1 MDSTLQNKASG
12 SQYTVPNKFQ
22 LLAPSVSRHETDGI
36 CIWNQVT
43 HSKSNDLYKIVMAE
57 KNIVQE
63 TFPVLGMSCASCS
76 ARVEKTLNH
85 QSGVK
90 KAVVNYASATAT
102 VEYDPTNCS
111 SEALQQAVQAA
122 GYDLLINQD
131 GNTLEEAEEA
141 HNKKFSALKFRTTW
155 AIILSMPVVIIGMF
169 FMDMPHANP
178 IMWALST
185 PVVFWLGRGFF
196 TSAWKQL
203 QHGSANMDTLVAIS
217 TGTAYLF
224 SLFNMLFPDFW
235 LSRGIHPHVYFEA
248 ASVIIAFILLGRLLE
263 EKAKGNTST
272 AIKKLMGLQP
282 KTVTIIVD
290 EGHAVPH
297 SSFERVIPIEQ
308 IRPGDIVL
316 VKPGER
322 IAVDGIVTEG
332 SSYVD
337 ESMLSGEPVAVSK
350 HKDAKVFAGT
360 INQKGSFRFRAEK
373 IGTDTLLAKI
383 IHMVQDAQGSKAPVQ
398 QLVDKIAG
406 IFVPTIIGIAVLAF
420 IAWMLLDGTGGF
432 THGLLAFVTVVIIAC
447 PCALGLATPTAIMVG
462 IGKGAERG
470 ILIKDAESLEIAKKI
485 DTVVLDKTGTVTE
498 GKPVVSKLIWNT
510 QAMTP
515 GTGATAG
522 NALSDI
528 FYSLEKL
535 SEHPLAEAVVNHL
548 KESAPIDIQYFESIT
563 GKGVK
568 GRAQGRTYLAGNRKL
583 LEENHIAIPPS
594 LQEEATRLTSE
605 AQTVIWFADEE
616 NVLAIAGI
624 TDRIKETSIR
634 AVSELRAAGIEVHML
649 TGDNEATAREIARK
663 AGIAHYQA
671 SVLPQDKAAFV
682 SRLQAEGRKVAMVG
696 DGINDSAA
704 LAQADL
710 SIAMGGG
717 SDIAMDVAKM
727 TIISSDLAKIPEA
740 LCLSRLTV
748 RTIRQNLF
756 WAFIYNIIGVPIAA
770 GILYPINGFLLNP
783 MIAGAA
789 MAFSSVSVVS
799 NSLLL
804 KRKRI
809 HEGEEKEV
817 EPPTETI
824 MKKEFKVEGM
834 MCNHCRMH
842 VEKALN
848 SMEGIHATVTLDP
861 PVATVE
867 FSDGEKTLE
876 ELQKVVTKEAGDYTL
891 KA

>member
-1 MDSTLQNKASG
+1 M
-12 SQYTVPNKFQ
+12 
-22 LLAPSVSRHETDGI
+22 TD
-36 CIWNQVT
+36 
-43 HSKSNDLYKIVMAE
+43 

-63 TFPVLGMSCASCS
+63 TFPVLGMSCASCA
-76 ARVEKTLNH
+76 ARIEKTLNR

-90 KAVVNYASATAT
+90 IAAVNYASATAT
-102 VEYDPTNCS
+102 VEYDPKNCS

-122 GYDLLINQD
+122 GYDLLINRD

-141 HNKKFSALKFRTTW
+141 HNKKFTTLKLRTVW
-155 AIILSMPVVIIGMF
+155 AVILSLPVIIIGMF
-169 FMDMPHANP
+169 FMDMPYANP
-178 IMWALST
+178 IMWTLST
-185 PVVFWLGRGFF
+185 PIVFWLGRGFF
-196 TSAWKQL
+196 SSAWKQL
-203 QHGSANMDTLVAIS
+203 RHGSANMDTLVAIS

-263 EKAKGNTST
+263 EKAKGNAST

-282 KTVTIIVD
+282 KTVTVVGNEERIV
-290 EGHAVPH
+290 
-297 SSFERVIPIEQ
+297 PIEQ
-308 IRPGDIVL
+308 IRPGDIIL

-350 HKDAKVFAGT
+350 QKDAKVFAGT

-373 IGTDTLLAKI
+373 VGTDTLLAKI

-420 IAWMLLDGTGGF
+420 IVWMMLDGTDGF
-432 THGLLAFVTVVIIAC
+432 THGLLAFVTVIIIAC

-470 ILIKDAESLEIAKKI
+470 ILIKDAESLEIAKKVN
-485 DTVVLDKTGTVTE
+485 TVVLDKTGTVTE
-498 GKPVVSKLIWNT
+498 GKPVVSKLVWNT
-510 QAMTP
+510 PTTTP
-515 GTGATAG
+515 
-522 NALSDI
+522 NPSISSKDVLPDI

-535 SEHPLAEAVVNHL
+535 SEHPLADAVVNHL
-548 KESAPIDIQYFESIT
+548 KESASIDDIQDFETIT

-568 GRAQGRTYLAGNRKL
+568 GRTQGRIYFAGNLKL
-583 LEENHIAIPPS
+583 LEENRIAISRS
-594 LQEEATRLTSE
+594 LREEATRLTAK

-616 NVLAIAGI
+616 NALAIAGI

-634 AVSELRAAGIEVHML
+634 AVDELRATGIEVHML
-649 TGDNEATAREIARK
+649 TGDNETTAREIARK

-671 SVLPQDKAAFV
+671 SVLPQDKAAFI

-727 TIISSDLAKIPEA
+727 TIISSDLTKIPEA
-740 LCLSRLTV
+740 LRLSRLTV

-756 WAFIYNIIGVPIAA
+756 WAFIYNIVGVPIAA

-804 KRKRI
+804 KRKKI
-809 HEGEEKEV
+809 HEREENKKV
-817 EPPTETI
+817 EPSTETI

-848 SMEGIHATVTLDP
+848 SMEGVHATVTLNP
-861 PVATVE
+861 PVAIVE
-867 FSDGEKTLE
+867 LSDGEKTLE
-876 ELQKVVTKEAGDYTL
+876 ELQKAVTEEAGDYTL
-891 KA
+891 KV

>member
-1 MDSTLQNKASG
+1 
-12 SQYTVPNKFQ
+12 
-22 LLAPSVSRHETDGI
+22 
-36 CIWNQVT
+36 
-43 HSKSNDLYKIVMAE
+43 MAE

-102 VEYDPTNCS
+102 VEYDPTSCS

-141 HNKKFSALKFRTTW
+141 HNKKFSVLKFRTTW

-583 LEENHIAIPPS
+583 LEGNHIAIPPS

-710 SIAMGGG
+710 SIAM
-717 SDIAMDVAKM
+717 DVAKM

-809 HEGEEKEV
+809 HEGEENKEV

>member
-1 MDSTLQNKASG
+1 M
-12 SQYTVPNKFQ
+12 Y
-22 LLAPSVSRHETDGI
+22 RY
-36 CIWNQVT
+36 
-43 HSKSNDLYKIVMAE
+43 DLYITQVSQVQELTEFKYIIVMTD

-63 TFPVLGMSCASCS
+63 TFPVLGMSCASCA
-76 ARVEKTLNH
+76 ARIEKTLNR

-90 KAVVNYASATAT
+90 IAAVNYASATAT
-102 VEYDPTNCS
+102 VEYDPKNCS

-122 GYDLLINQD
+122 GYDLLINRD

-141 HNKKFSALKFRTTW
+141 HNKKFTTLKLRTVW
-155 AIILSMPVVIIGMF
+155 AVILSLPVVIIGMF
-169 FMDMPHANP
+169 FMDMPYANP
-178 IMWALST
+178 IMWTLST
-185 PVVFWLGRGFF
+185 PIVFWLGRGFF
-196 TSAWKQL
+196 SSAWKQL
-203 QHGSANMDTLVAIS
+203 RHGSANMDTLVAIS

-282 KTVTIIVD
+282 KTVTVVGNEERIV
-290 EGHAVPH
+290 
-297 SSFERVIPIEQ
+297 PIEQ
-308 IRPGDIVL
+308 IRPGDIIL

-350 HKDAKVFAGT
+350 QKDAKVFAGT

-373 IGTDTLLAKI
+373 VGTDTLLAKI

-420 IAWMLLDGTGGF
+420 IVWMMLDGTGGF

-470 ILIKDAESLEIAKKI
+470 ILIKDAESLEIAKKVN
-485 DTVVLDKTGTVTE
+485 TVVLDKTGTVTE
-498 GKPVVSKLIWNT
+498 GKPVVSKLVWNT
-510 QAMTP
+510 PTTTP
-515 GTGATAG
+515 
-522 NALSDI
+522 NPSISSKDVLPDI

-535 SEHPLAEAVVNHL
+535 SEHPLADAVVNHL
-548 KESAPIDIQYFESIT
+548 KESASIDDIQDFETIT

-568 GRAQGRTYLAGNRKL
+568 GRTQGRIYFVGNLKL
-583 LEENHIAIPPS
+583 LEENRIAISRS
-594 LQEEATRLTSE
+594 LREEATRLTAE

-634 AVSELRAAGIEVHML
+634 AVSELHAAGIEVHML

-727 TIISSDLAKIPEA
+727 TIISSDLTKIPEA

-809 HEGEEKEV
+809 HEGEENKEV

-848 SMEGIHATVTLDP
+848 SMEGIHATVTLNP

>member
-1 MDSTLQNKASG
+1 M
-12 SQYTVPNKFQ
+12 
-22 LLAPSVSRHETDGI
+22 TD
-36 CIWNQVT
+36 
-43 HSKSNDLYKIVMAE
+43 

-63 TFPVLGMSCASCS
+63 TFPVLGMSCASCA
-76 ARVEKTLNH
+76 ARIEKTLNR

-90 KAVVNYASATAT
+90 IAAVNYASATAT
-102 VEYDPTNCS
+102 VEYDPKNCS

-122 GYDLLINQD
+122 GYDLLINRD

-141 HNKKFSALKFRTTW
+141 HNKKFTTLKLRTVW
-155 AIILSMPVVIIGMF
+155 AVILSLPVIIIGMF
-169 FMDMPHANP
+169 FMDMPYANP
-178 IMWALST
+178 IMWTLST
-185 PVVFWLGRGFF
+185 PIVFWLGRGFF
-196 TSAWKQL
+196 SSAWKQL
-203 QHGSANMDTLVAIS
+203 RHGSANMDTLVAIS

-282 KTVTIIVD
+282 KTVTVVGNEERIV
-290 EGHAVPH
+290 
-297 SSFERVIPIEQ
+297 PIEQ
-308 IRPGDIVL
+308 IRPGDIIL

-350 HKDAKVFAGT
+350 QKDAKVFAGT

-373 IGTDTLLAKI
+373 VGTDTLLAKI

-420 IAWMLLDGTGGF
+420 IVWMMLDGTDGF
-432 THGLLAFVTVVIIAC
+432 THGLLAFVTVIIIAC

-470 ILIKDAESLEIAKKI
+470 ILIKDAESLEIAKKVN
-485 DTVVLDKTGTVTE
+485 TVVLDKTGTE
-498 GKPVVSKLIWNT
+498 GKPVVSKLVWNT
-510 QAMTP
+510 PTTTP
-515 GTGATAG
+515 
-522 NALSDI
+522 NPSISSKDVLPDI

-535 SEHPLAEAVVNHL
+535 SEHPLADAVVNHL
-548 KESAPIDIQYFESIT
+548 KESASIDDIQDFETIT

-568 GRAQGRTYLAGNRKL
+568 GRTQGRIYFAGNLKL
-583 LEENHIAIPPS
+583 LEENRIAISRS
-594 LQEEATRLTSE
+594 LREEATRLTAK

-616 NVLAIAGI
+616 NALAIAGI

-634 AVSELRAAGIEVHML
+634 AVDELRATGIEVHML
-649 TGDNEATAREIARK
+649 TGDNETTAREIARK

-671 SVLPQDKAAFV
+671 SVLPQDKAAFI

-727 TIISSDLAKIPEA
+727 TIISSDLTKIPEA
-740 LCLSRLTV
+740 LRLSRLTV

-756 WAFIYNIIGVPIAA
+756 WAFIYNIVGVPIAA

-804 KRKRI
+804 KRKKI
-809 HEGEEKEV
+809 HEREENKKV
-817 EPPTETI
+817 EPSTETI

-848 SMEGIHATVTLDP
+848 SMEGVHATVTLNP
-861 PVATVE
+861 PVAIVE
-867 FSDGEKTLE
+867 LSDGEKTLE
-876 ELQKVVTKEAGDYTL
+876 ELQKAVTEEAGDYTL
-891 KA
+891 KV